1 MGFGITGALLLAIRA
16 VPPARLTYREGDAEP
31 ELCGEIGAIRTQD
44 RYKRAQIRSQNACW
58 DADCVAWA
66 DHLAANLGK
75 QGSGPA
81 GGGDERGCPA
91 VARVG
96 TWRGCVDRQPTGQ
109 VTRSSSH

>member
-44 RYKRAQIRSQNACW
+44 RYKRAQIRSQM
-58 DADCVAWA
+58 
-66 DHLAANLGK
+66 
-75 QGSGPA
+75 
-81 GGGDERGCPA
+81 
-91 VARVG
+91 RVG
-96 TWRGCVDRQPTGQ
+96 MQIAWRGPTIWRPIWASRGVDPLVEVMSVDVRQLPESGHGRGCVDRQPAGQ